1 MIKINIESD
10 PKFKK
15 PNGSAI
21 LSLISYVMEQQEIS
35 DADLLFIFGDD
46 KLLNHLKKQ
55 FFNKDHFTDVIAFR
69 LNDYNQGNIEGEVYI
84 SLTRAKNNA
93 KKFDEPYSKEI
104 ARLII
109 HGSLHLLGYEDS
121 SKKDKEEMTKKED
134 IYLAKVDW
142 SKIYE

>member
-1 MIKINIESD
+1 MININIESD
-10 PKFKK
+10 PKFKE
-15 PNGSAI
+15 PNHSI
-21 LSLISYVMEQQEIS
+21 ISSLIYYVMDYEGICE
-35 DADLLFIFGDD
+35 ADLSFVFGND
-46 KLLNHLKKQ
+46 KLLNNLKKQ
-55 FFNKDHFTDVIAFR
+55 FFQKDHFTDVIAFR

-84 SLTRAKNNA
+84 SLARAKNNA
-93 KKFDEPYSKEI
+93 KKFNEPYSKEI
-104 ARLII
+104 ARLVI

>member
-1 MIKINIESD
+1 MININIESD
-10 PKFKK
+10 PDFKE
-15 PNGSAI
+15 PNHSI
-21 LSLISYVMEQQEIS
+21 VSSLISYVMDYEGIYE
-35 DADLLFIFGDD
+35 ADLSYVFGND
-46 KLLNHLKKQ
+46 KLLNNLKKQ
-55 FFNKDHFTDVIAFR
+55 FFQKDHFTDVIAFR

-93 KKFDEPYSKEI
+93 KKFNEPYSKEI
-104 ARLII
+104 ARLVI